1 MLDFARISSQ
11 NCSSSFASGVTRHTD
26 PNIETTGANILLPA
40 HSFLS
45 FLTDWTPR
53 LVHRV
58 SLVKLFDVPSVY
70 PNPNPRILFHWRAIQ
85 WNTQTESE
93 LRIRRNS
100 FFILLHVWIRY
111 PKPSST
117 FALWLNVFL
126 PSHGLTRLVGVSL
139 ALLSTRASIIF

>member
-11 NCSSSFASGVTRHTD
+11 NCSSSFASDVTRHTD
-26 PNIETTGANILLPA
+26 PNIETTGSNILLPA
-40 HSFLS
+40 PCFLS
-45 FLTDWTPR
+45 FLTDWLHR

-58 SLVKLFDVPSVY
+58 SLVKLLNVPSVY

-100 FFILLHVWIRY
+100 FFILLHIWIRY

-139 ALLSTRASIIF
+139 ALLSTSASIIF

>member
-26 PNIETTGANILLPA
+26 PNIETTRANVLLPA
-40 HSFLS
+40 PCFLS
-45 FLTDWTPR
+45 FLTYWLHR

-58 SLVKLFDVPSVY
+58 SLVKLLNVPSVY

-126 PSHGLTRLVGVSL
+126 PSHGLTRLVGVSP